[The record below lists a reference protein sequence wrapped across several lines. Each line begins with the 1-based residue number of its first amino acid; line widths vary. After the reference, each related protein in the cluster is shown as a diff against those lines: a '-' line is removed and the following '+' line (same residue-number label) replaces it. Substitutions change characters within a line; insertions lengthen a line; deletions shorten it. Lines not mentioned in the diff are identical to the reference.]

1 MTTRRDL
8 LAGAGLAAL
17 VAQLPVIALAQPKD
31 SVTIAMTLEP
41 PTLDPTS
48 GAAQAIREV
57 TLQNIFEGLVRMD
70 RAGKIVPCLAES
82 WEVAADNV
90 TYRFKL
96 RTNATFH
103 DGTPFTSELVK
114 FSFERAVAPDSTNAQ
129 RQLFAPIAAIETPDP
144 VTVVITLKQP
154 TANFL
159 YGLAWGDAVI
169 VAPASAA
176 NNKTSPVGTGPFKF
190 VRWNRGDRL
199 ELARND
205 AYWGAKPALAKA
217 TFRFISDPAAQVAS
231 LRAADVDAQTN
242 LAAPEAVAQLRADPK
257 LKVAFGKTEGEVI
270 LATNN
275 AKPPF
280 NDLRVRQ
287 AIAHVL
293 DRKTIALGVY
303 GFDVD
308 LIGSHFSPLHPA
320 YVDLTNTYPPDLA
333 KAKAL
338 LAQAGHPNGFTCT
351 LSGAAAGLCAPLG
364 RDHRGAAGAN
374 RHQCEDRAA
383 GVPAMAGAG
392 VPGQGFRPQRDRPY
406 RAARHRQLCPRRLLL
421 PVPEP
426 RVQGADRKDRRDAAG
441 SGAKRALWRGA
452 AHPRPRRG
460 QRLSLRAAEDHGDG
474 RGSGGDVDRL
484 AAADH
489 AAGRGG
495 LALTCWPSPGDA

>member
-1 MTTRRDL
+1 MATRRDL

-17 VAQLPVIALAQPKD
+17 AAQLPVVALAQPKD

-70 RAGKIVPCLAES
+70 RTGKIVPCLAEN

-90 TYRFKL
+90 TYRFNL
-96 RTNATFH
+96 RTNARFH
-103 DGTPFTSELVK
+103 DGAPFTSELVK

-129 RQLFAPIAAIETPDP
+129 RQLFAPIAGIDTPDP
-144 VTVVITLKQP
+144 ATVVIRLKQP

-176 NNKTSPVGTGPFKF
+176 NNRTSPVGTGPFKF

-205 AYWGAKPALAKA
+205 DYWGRKPALAKA

-231 LRAADVDAQTN
+231 LRAGDVDAQTN
-242 LAAPEAVAQLRADPK
+242 LAAPEAVAQLKADPK
-257 LKVAFGKTEGEVI
+257 LKVVFGKTEGEVI

-320 YVDLTNTYPPDLA
+320 HVDLTNTYPPDLA
-333 KAKAL
+333 KARAL
-338 LAQAGHPNGFTCT
+338 LAQAGHPNGFACT
-351 LSGAAAGLCAPLG
+351 LKLPPPAYARRSGEIIAALLAQIGIIAKIEPLEFPQWLERVFRGKDFDLSVIAHTEPLDIGNYARDDYYFQYRNPEFKALIETIEVTLPEAERNALYGEAQRILARDAVNGYLFVLPKITVTAAGLEGMWTDWPLPITPL
-364 RDHRGAAGAN
+364 AEVA
-374 RHQCEDRAA
+374 
-383 GVPAMAGAG
+383 
-392 VPGQGFRPQRDRPY
+392 
-406 RAARHRQLCPRRLLL
+406 
-421 PVPEP
+421 
-426 RVQGADRKDRRDAAG
+426 
-441 SGAKRALWRGA
+441 WR
-452 AHPRPRRG
+452 
-460 QRLSLRAAEDHGDG
+460 
-474 RGSGGDVDRL
+474 
-484 AAADH
+484 
-489 AAGRGG
+489 
-495 LALTCWPSPGDA
+495 

>member
-1 MTTRRDL
+1 MTTRRDVL
-8 LAGAGLAAL
+8 TGTGALALASH
-17 VAQLPVIALAQPKD
+17 LPSIVQAQPKD
-31 SVTIAMTLEP
+31 SATIAMTLEP

-57 TLQNIFEGLVRMD
+57 ALQNLFEGLVKMD
-70 RAGKIVPCLAES
+70 RTGKIVPCLAES
-82 WEVAADNV
+82 WEVGADNL

-96 RTNATFH
+96 RTGVTFH

-129 RQLFAPIAAIETPDP
+129 RQLFTPIAEIATPDAAT
-144 VTVVITLKQP
+144 VTIKLKQP

-199 ELARND
+199 EFARND
-205 AYWGAKPALAKA
+205 SYWGPKPALAKA
-217 TFRFISDPAAQVAS
+217 TFRFIADPQAQVAA
-231 LRAADVDAQTN
+231 LRAGDVDAQTN
-242 LAAPEAVAQLRADPK
+242 LAAPEAVPQLKADPK
-257 LKVAFGKTEGEVI
+257 LKVTFGKTEGEVI

-320 YVDLTNTYPPDLA
+320 YVDLTGTYPLDIA

-338 LAQAGHPNGFTCT
+338 LAQAGHPNGFSCT
-351 LSGAAAGLCAPLG
+351 LKLPPPAYARRSGEIVAALLAQIGINAAIEPLEFPQWLERVFRGKDFDLSVIAHTEPLDIGVYARDDYYFQYKNPAFKELMAKIEVTLDEGQRNAMYQEAQRILARDAVNGFLFVLPKITVTAAGLEGMWTDWPLPITPLAEV
-364 RDHRGAAGAN
+364 R
-374 RHQCEDRAA
+374 
-383 GVPAMAGAG
+383 
-392 VPGQGFRPQRDRPY
+392 
-406 RAARHRQLCPRRLLL
+406 
-421 PVPEP
+421 
-426 RVQGADRKDRRDAAG
+426 
-441 SGAKRALWRGA
+441 WR
-452 AHPRPRRG
+452 
-460 QRLSLRAAEDHGDG
+460 
-474 RGSGGDVDRL
+474 
-484 AAADH
+484 
-489 AAGRGG
+489 
-495 LALTCWPSPGDA
+495 